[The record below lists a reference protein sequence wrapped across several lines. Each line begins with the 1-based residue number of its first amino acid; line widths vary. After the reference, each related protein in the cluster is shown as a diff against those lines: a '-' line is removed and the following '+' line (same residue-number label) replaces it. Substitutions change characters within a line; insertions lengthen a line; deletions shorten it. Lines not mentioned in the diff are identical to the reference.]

1 MKNSDQ
7 WRPSKFTWKN
17 GKLRGSRNAA
27 ELQLSS
33 RLVADIVAN
42 YYQRYLTRYATG
54 KLIDLG
60 CGRVPFYGLYKD
72 HVDSITCVDWENSVH
87 QNPFLD
93 LTCDLTQPLP
103 FSDESFDTILL
114 SDVLEHI
121 PEPENLWK
129 EMQRILRPEGRII
142 LNVPFFYKLHEIPH
156 DYLRYTEFALRRF
169 AERNRLKVVL
179 LTPMGGIP
187 EVVSDLMAKLFYKI
201 PFAGSILAM
210 AVQSM
215 CNLFIRTGPGR
226 RISNKTAPQ
235 FPMGY
240 FMVTMKVA
248 DGTHLD

>member
-7 WRPSKFTWKN
+7 WRPSKFTWKK
-17 GKLRGSRNAA
+17 GKLHGSRNTA

-33 RLVADIVAN
+33 RLVADIVAS
-42 YYQRYLTRYATG
+42 YYQRYLTHYATG

-72 HVDSITCVDWENSVH
+72 RVDSVTCVDWENSVH

-103 FSDESFDTILL
+103 FPDGSFDTILL

-121 PEPENLWK
+121 PEPENLWR

-156 DYLRYTEFALRRF
+156 DYYRYTEFALRRF
-169 AERNRLKVVL
+169 AAKCNLNVVVL
-179 LTPMGGIP
+179 EPMGGIP
-187 EVVSDLMAKLFYKI
+187 EIVADLSAKLSYKI
-201 PFAGSILAM
+201 PGAGKMLSVASQLI
-210 AVQSM
+210 
-215 CNLFIRTGPGR
+215 CRLFL
-226 RISNKTAPQ
+226 KTALGRKTSQKTSSQ
-235 FPMGY
+235 FPLGY
-240 FMVTMKVA
+240 FMVAMKKS
-248 DGTHLD
+248 